1 MLGGSFSFYIKVTN
15 TSYTDYY
22 SVLLS
27 TGTSSIN
34 QFTTTMVPATRVTST
49 NYVLVNVD
57 LSSYSGQGYV
67 AIRHTAA
74 ADQASLLV
82 DDITIVEGVDP
93 ANASGTFNY
102 GETCV
107 VNATPNTGYHF
118 VNWTENG
125 AAVSS
130 SASYSFTV
138 TSDRNLVAHF
148 SNQTQSYTV
157 SVSANP
163 TAGGT
168 VTGGGTFSQ
177 GQSCTVNAT
186 PATGYTF
193 TNWTENGNV
202 VSTNASYTFNVTG
215 NRTLVANFTAVPQN
229 YTISV
234 SANPTNGGTVT
245 GGGNYTSGQSCT
257 VNATAATGY
266 TFTNWT
272 ENGNVVSTN
281 ANYTFNVT
289 GNRTLVAN
297 FTANTYTINVSAQP
311 TNGGTATGGGTFNY
325 GQNCTVTAT
334 AATGYTFTNWTEN
347 GNVVSTNANYTFTV
361 NGNRTLVAH
370 FTANT
375 YTINVSAQPTNG
387 GTATGGGT
395 FNYGQNC
402 TVTAT
407 AATGYTFTNW
417 TENGNVVS
425 TNANYTFTV
434 NGNRTLV
441 AHFTANTYTINVSAN
456 PANGGTATGGGT
468 FNYGQSC
475 TVMATAATGY
485 IFTNWTENGNVVST
499 NPNYTFTVNSNRT
512 LVAHFT
518 QNTYTVTVA
527 ANPTNGG
534 TVTGGGTFNYGQ
546 NCTVTATAASGYTFI
561 NWTDNG
567 SFVSSSAN
575 YTFSVTSNCNL
586 VAHFTENPLP
596 MYTISVTPK
605 PQEGGT
611 VRGAGTYQEGQTCT
625 LSATPAIG
633 YTFVN
638 WTEDEVELSTDNVYS
653 FTVTGNRNLV
663 ANFSP
668 ISYTINASVNPAVG
682 GEVIGTGTYAYG
694 ARVTLKVI
702 PNEDYV
708 FLNWTENGT
717 VVAET
722 VEYIFEVTGDRTLVA
737 NVEYVEGVG
746 ENARVEFVLYPNPVS
761 DKLSVEATEAIDN
774 IEIFN
779 IAGAMVYSQKNCS
792 EKVEV
797 ETADLPAGTYVIRMT
812 TQSIIEVRRFVKK

>member
-1 MLGGSFSFYIKVTN
+1 MT
-15 TSYTDYY
+15 
-22 SVLLS
+22 
-27 TGTSSIN
+27 
-34 QFTTTMVPATRVTST
+34 
-49 NYVLVNVD
+49 
-57 LSSYSGQGYV
+57 
-67 AIRHTAA
+67 
-74 ADQASLLV
+74 
-82 DDITIVEGVDP
+82 
-93 ANASGTFNY
+93 
-102 GETCV
+102 
-107 VNATPNTGYHF
+107 
-118 VNWTENG
+118 
-125 AAVSS
+125 
-130 SASYSFTV
+130 
-138 TSDRNLVAHF
+138 
-148 SNQTQSYTV
+148 
-157 SVSANP
+157 
-163 TAGGT
+163 
-168 VTGGGTFSQ
+168 
-177 GQSCTVNAT
+177 
-186 PATGYTF
+186 
-193 TNWTENGNV
+193 
-202 VSTNASYTFNVTG
+202 
-215 NRTLVANFTAVPQN
+215 
-229 YTISV
+229 
-234 SANPTNGGTVT
+234 
-245 GGGNYTSGQSCT
+245 
-257 VNATAATGY
+257 ATAATGY

-272 ENGNVVSTN
+272 ENGNLVSTN

-387 GTATGGGT
+387 GTVTGGGT
-395 FNYGQNC
+395 FNYGQSC

-485 IFTNWTENGNVVST
+485 TFTNWTENGNVVST

-625 LSATPAIG
+625 LSATPATG

-694 ARVTLKVI
+694 ARVTLRVI

-717 VVAET
+717 VVSET